1 MVSII
6 YDQQPFCFLCRK
18 IADVMSYKV
27 VISTPALNSYGTR
40 VLTSGIDLEQYRRN
54 PLLLWMHNRPWKGT
68 TDEVLPIGTVQ
79 ELEVQDEVLTGRLEF
94 DQNDPFALRIKEKW
108 DAGVLRMVSMGIDI
122 VEQSDDPLHLVRGQT
137 RPTITRSK
145 LREVSVVD
153 IGSNDEALAIYH
165 DGKRLN
171 LAAGEAD
178 NVLRPLIPCLNMN
191 QIALKLGLAATANA
205 DELVQA
211 IETLQQ
217 RAAKADQL
225 EDQLQQLQHAQLDQ
239 LVDQAI
245 QNRQITSDQREHFL
259 GLGRSAGYDSL
270 AKTLALIKPAHKPID
285 VIKTQPAHTI
295 DQSKL
300 SELGQNE
307 RIELRTNDPEKYK
320 ALFAA
325 EYGFK
330 PEL

>member
-1 MVSII
+1 MTSII
-6 YDQQPFCFLCRK
+6 YSQQPFYFLCRK
-18 IADVMSYKV
+18 IVDVMSYKV
-27 VISTPALNSYGTR
+27 VINTTSVNSYGTR

-54 PLLLWMHNRPWKGT
+54 PVLLWMHNRSFRGT

-79 ELEVQDEVLTGRLEF
+79 ELEVKDEVLTGQLKF
-94 DQNDPFALRIKEKW
+94 DESDPFALRIKEKW

-122 VEQSDDPLHLVRGQT
+122 KELSEDPQHLVQGQT

-153 IGSNDEALAIYH
+153 IGSNDESLALYH

-178 NVLRPLIPCLNMN
+178 NVLRPLKPYLNMN

-205 DELVQA
+205 DELNQA
-211 IETLQQ
+211 IEALQQ
-217 RAAKADQL
+217 RAALADQL
-225 EDQLQQLQHAQLDQ
+225 KAQLQQLQNAQLDQ

-245 QNRQITSDQREHFL
+245 QNRKITADQREHFISL
-259 GLGRSAGYDSL
+259 GKSAGYDSL
-270 AKTLALIKPAHKPID
+270 AKTLALLKPAEKPID
-285 VIKTQPAHTI
+285 VIKTPQKGISTPT
-295 DQSKL
+295 KL
-300 SELGQNE
+300 SELRQNE
-307 RIELRTNDPEKYK
+307 RIELRTTDPVAYK
-320 ALFAA
+320 ALFEA